1 MIIGVIVAI
10 VIIVGLVIAA
20 AVEYDRRRKRAA
32 FGAEYEALVEQE
44 GSRRAADKEL
54 GRRRRAYSNLD
65 LRPLGSQERDR
76 YAAEWQKVQESFV
89 DDPAG
94 ALNEA
99 EASVVRLARFRG
111 YSGDDGESLLELL
124 SIPHTDAVSGYREA
138 VQVRQSTEA
147 DPQSMST
154 ESMRQ
159 AFQKYA
165 TLFNDMLTAA
175 GQDEGAHRSQRSE
188 REPAES
194 VEVGR

>member
-10 VIIVGLVIAA
+10 VIIVGLVIA

-54 GRRRRAYSNLD
+54 SRRRRAYSNLD
-65 LRPLGSQERDR
+65 LRPLGPQERDR
-76 YAAEWQKVQESFV
+76 YAAEWRQVQESFV

-99 EASVVRLARFRG
+99 EASVARLARFRG
-111 YSGDDGESLLELL
+111 YPGGDDESLLELL

-138 VQVRQSTEA
+138 VQVRQATEA
-147 DPQSMST
+147 DSQSMST

-175 GQDEGAHRSQRSE
+175 GDDEDAHRSQSSE
-188 REPAES
+188 RERAES